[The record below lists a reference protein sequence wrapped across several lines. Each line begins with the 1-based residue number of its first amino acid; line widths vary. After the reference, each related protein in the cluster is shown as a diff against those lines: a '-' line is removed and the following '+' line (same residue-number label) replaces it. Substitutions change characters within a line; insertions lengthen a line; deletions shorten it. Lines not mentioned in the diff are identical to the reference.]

1 MEKPRQKISQKR
13 REEMHLKRS
22 IAALVVKEY
31 ALSAKQFKN
40 DFGNAKDKQRK
51 LTTNFIYQNERHN

>member
-1 MEKPRQKISQKR
+1 
-13 REEMHLKRS
+13 MHLKRS

-51 LTTNFIYQNERHN
+51 LTTNFIYQNEGHN